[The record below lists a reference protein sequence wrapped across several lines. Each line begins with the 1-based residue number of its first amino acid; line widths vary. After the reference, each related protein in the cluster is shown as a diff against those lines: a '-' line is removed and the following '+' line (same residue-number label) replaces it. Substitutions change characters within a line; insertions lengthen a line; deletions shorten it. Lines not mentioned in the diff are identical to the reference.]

1 MQQTPFKTF
10 NCNTQV
16 DSWQDANTGFESLL
30 KSREGRRLFEEFLKK
45 EFSSENIQVILV
57 ILVILVIFGDDGDF
71 GESDDSKEFLEK
83 EMSIK
88 NFQFWNAAEQL
99 KSLRGGEKIFR
110 QHVDVIFKI
119 YINDTALS
127 EVCRQ

>member
-1 MQQTPFKTF
+1 M
-10 NCNTQV
+10 
-16 DSWQDANTGFESLL
+16 
-30 KSREGRRLFEEFLKK
+30 
-45 EFSSENIQVILV
+45 
-57 ILVILVIFGDDGDF
+57 ILVILVIFGDF
-71 GESDDSKEFLEK
+71 GESDDSKEILEK
-83 EMSIK
+83 ELSIK

>member
-1 MQQTPFKTF
+1 M
-10 NCNTQV
+10 
-16 DSWQDANTGFESLL
+16 
-30 KSREGRRLFEEFLKK
+30 
-45 EFSSENIQVILV
+45 
-57 ILVILVIFGDDGDF
+57 IFGNFGDF
-71 GESDDSKEFLEK
+71 GDSKEILQK
-83 EMSIK
+83 ELSIK

-127 EVCRQ
+127 EVCRR